1 MRGIQNLVL
10 YAKENNLRVRCG
22 GYRHSWSN
30 TFSQTGEIFIS
41 LLPQVQVTKLP
52 DPTSIRPTGHV
63 DKPTELNDIVLLPEE
78 AGKPLKRLCRVG
90 VSVTNEAFRLWAI
103 KRNEWTLPVDVILVE

>member
-1 MRGIQNLVL
+1 MTQ
-10 YAKENNLRVRCG
+10 
-22 GYRHSWSN
+22 
-30 TFSQTGEIFIS
+30 
-41 LLPQVQVTKLP
+41 LP

-90 VSVTNEAFRLWAI
+90 VSVTNEAFRLWAV